1 MEHRGGSGRSL
12 RLISERENLP
22 NGGGWKMW
30 INLFTVALAIALGL
44 GVTAMIMQNDL
55 RTQHA
60 APKRRRRM
68 PRVRG

>member
-1 MEHRGGSGRSL
+1 
-12 RLISERENLP
+12 
-22 NGGGWKMW
+22 MW